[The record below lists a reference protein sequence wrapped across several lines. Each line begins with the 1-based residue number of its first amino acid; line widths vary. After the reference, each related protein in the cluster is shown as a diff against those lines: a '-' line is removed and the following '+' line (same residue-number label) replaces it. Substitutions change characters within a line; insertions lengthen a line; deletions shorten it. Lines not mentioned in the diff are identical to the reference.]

1 MVFCYI
7 IVLLGN
13 FFPQNIVVMVLSK
26 LFSKIVLLLCCWV
39 IFSPKKIVLVLLG
52 T

>member
-26 LFSKIVLLLCCWV
+26 LFSKIVLLCCWV